1 VNFFNLF
8 EAPSPQNG
16 NVEDYLKKA
25 EIAARSYIDQ
35 PNRNKIKS
43 TLELLARKVSAYRA
57 VRSENSWNSLKATL
71 GDLAKLNVAPSS
83 VLDIAG
89 PAATDAYKTIRSSQ
103 AASDID
109 PQARSIRAGQGASR
123 EQSQAD
129 LNAAVQGVELP
140 PGVKVYPDSAPI
152 TEPVLRLLNQKG
164 FVQNLKDGLYDDVA
178 VLGNLIF
185 GMIVEKNWLKIFPKS
200 FNAINNVHESAYRVA
215 EQWIEHAK
223 RGGTYEHINAH
234 GIELW
239 FPEATTIPALA
250 TKAIADVAQ
259 RFPEVEQ
266 YTTDVVQ
273 KESVNESINTHD
285 KLVATVANYLY
296 AKHPELFTKHGDGYV
311 MSVVDDVVS
320 KTEDLE
326 DPLQDIKAFALEIMD
341 ALGADRTNEARAQV
355 KTDWR
360 GHHLVNADGA
370 VVQTYPKD
378 ADNLEVARER
388 LYRDHRR
395 LNTMTQKNEDLDAA
409 FDAALNTLNESVNI
423 NTTTSSEGD
432 DTVTVTAT
440 GEDAYELVNILKAAG
455 IPHDKAQQYAPAPC
469 DAAIAMPVEEEYANE
484 PEEDVMNGDMDHM
497 NTQSGGLNR
506 RKMQQKY
513 ANPLGDNPL
522 AESEDLL
529 RGLWDLYK
537 EAK

>member
-1 VNFFNLF
+1 VNLESLF
-8 EAPSPQNG
+8 EGPLKFFKSKNG
-16 NVEDYLKKA
+16 KPLNPEDKSVDRQAEYLKRADIVSRGYVDEPNYNDIKA
-25 EIAARSYIDQ
+25 AFSALAKHLSQYRDMRSQ
-35 PNRNKIKS
+35 Q
-43 TLELLARKVSAYRA
+43 
-57 VRSENSWNSLKATL
+57 SWNNVKRDLIV
-71 GDLAKLNVAPSS
+71 LAKYRVSNNDVLTVGGPGA
-83 VLDIAG
+83 VLD
-89 PAATDAYKTIRSSQ
+89 TYKTIVKSQ
-103 AASDID
+103 GANTTADIEK
-109 PQARSIRAGQGASR
+109 QARSVRAGKAAELGAA
-123 EQSQAD
+123 QAELD
-129 LNAAVQGVELP
+129 ALSNPNDINKVNVENP
-140 PGVKVYPDSAPI
+140 FIEDF
-152 TEPVLRLLNQKG
+152 N
-164 FVQNLKDGLYDDVA
+164 NL
-178 VLGNLIF
+178 
-185 GMIVEKNWLKIFPKS
+185 VEKIKEIQDRVKNPIPNWPPEKSRSYLEYLEIERYQIVRRKMIFWHNMSSNEKL
-200 FNAINNVHESAYRVA
+200 AYERQRNQEISNPIKWA
-215 EQWIEHAK
+215 KQYLPSSRFEQIEK
-223 RGGTYEHINAH
+223 
-234 GIELW
+234 
-239 FPEATTIPALA
+239 TTNHLL
-250 TKAIADVAQ
+250 DQ
-259 RFPEVEQ
+259 EMLERNGQ
-266 YTTDVVQ
+266 
-273 KESVNESINTHD
+273 VNESIDSHD
-285 KLVATVANYLY
+285 KLVATVANYMY
-296 AKHPELFTKHGDGYV
+296 VKHPELFTQHGDGYV
-311 MSVVDDVVS
+311 MSIIDSIVVKYDDADS
-320 KTEDLE
+320 
-326 DPLQDIKAFALEIMD
+326 PLQDIKSYALEIMD

-395 LNTMTQKNEDLDAA
+395 LNTMTKKNEDLDAA

-469 DAAIAMPVEEEYANE
+469 DAAIAMPMEEEYANE
-484 PEEDVMNGDMDHM
+484 PHNDCCNGDMDHM

>member
-1 VNFFNLF
+1 VNLEQLF
-8 EAPSPQNG
+8 EMPRGEQLVTRIRRAFAEKLKKSFGQTDQEALVNSTSFFPDGMSEQEVIAAAKESGIELNG
-16 NVEDYLKKA
+16 NSDLESDIEKYRQSGEPPVFT
-25 EIAARSYIDQ
+25 ARGNKMSNPAIDV
-35 PNRNKIKS
+35 KDVD
-43 TLELLARKVSAYRA
+43 ELDQ
-57 VRSENSWNSLKATL
+57 EMGQQF
-71 GDLAKLNVAPSS
+71 GDLEKAVSS
-83 VLDIAG
+83 
-89 PAATDAYKTIRSSQ
+89 K
-103 AASDID
+103 
-109 PQARSIRAGQGASR
+109 
-123 EQSQAD
+123 
-129 LNAAVQGVELP
+129 ELP
-140 PGVKVYPDSAPI
+140 DGVKLYPDSSDI
-152 TEPVLRLLNQKG
+152 SKGTLVNLNNKMFMKNIKEG
-164 FVQNLKDGLYDDVA
+164 FYDDVA
-178 VLGNLIF
+178 VLG
-185 GMIVEKNWLKIFPKS
+185 GMLMGIITDKGWTKIFPKQVNS
-200 FNAINNVHESAYRVA
+200 LSALTETSYNVA
-215 EQWIEHAK
+215 QDWIDHANK
-223 RGGTYEHINAH
+223 RKGTYEHLNVH
-234 GIELW
+234 GIELYI
-239 FPEATTIPALA
+239 PEPILADELA
-250 TKAIADVAQ
+250 TKVLATVAQ
-259 RFPEVEQ
+259 KYPELAPHTKKAQ
-266 YTTDVVQ
+266 T
-273 KESVNESINTHD
+273 ESINESINTHD

-395 LNTMTQKNEDLDAA
+395 LNTMTKKNEDLDAA

-455 IPHDKAQQYAPAPC
+455 IPHDKAEQYAPAPC
-469 DAAIAMPVEEEYANE
+469 DAAIAMPMEEEYANE
-484 PEEDVMNGDMDHM
+484 PEEDVMNGDIDHM

-513 ANPLGDNPL
+513 ANPPGDNPL